1 MKKITVDVNTL
12 VKNVSYCR
20 NKTTI
25 IQKSTKFFYSLDGN
39 KFRREGKFVN
49 DLDNYTTIIWI
60 FSIKTLAKESIPQVT
75 KNSLRLWYIQLAN
88 FSGKQ
93 KDNFSSLIR
102 LH

>member
-20 NKTTI
+20 NKTAI

-49 DLDNYTTIIWI
+49 DLDNYTTII
-60 FSIKTLAKESIPQVT
+60 
-75 KNSLRLWYIQLAN
+75 
-88 FSGKQ
+88 
-93 KDNFSSLIR
+93 
-102 LH
+102 